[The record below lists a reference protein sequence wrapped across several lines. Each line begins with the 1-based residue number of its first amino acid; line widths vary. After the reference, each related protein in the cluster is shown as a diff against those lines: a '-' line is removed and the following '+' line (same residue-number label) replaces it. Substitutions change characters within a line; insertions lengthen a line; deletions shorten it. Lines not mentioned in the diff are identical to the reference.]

1 VTNLALFMSNNDPTA
16 TIDKGGL
23 VTSGD
28 RGAAFMLARFDV
40 YSVTAQV
47 LVIPDKLQ
55 YERPKLAE
63 TNYIDQLVDE
73 NLHKLRILPSGICTD
88 EEFVRRA
95 FIDIAGVYPKSSE
108 IRAFLADASP
118 NKRSALIDSLL
129 ERKEFTELWVM
140 KWAELLQIRSSINN
154 NQPPFYKNALLYYN
168 WLSERI
174 GKNVPLNEIVVELL
188 SASGG
193 TVSSPAVNFYQTE
206 LDQLKLT
213 ENVAQVFMGM
223 RIQCAQC
230 HNHPF
235 DRWTMDDYYGFKAFF
250 SQIGRKQTDD
260 PQEVIIYNSKGGESR
275 HFLTNAVMKPK
286 FLGGETPELKTGDDR
301 RKVLAEWLASPR
313 NPYFARN
320 IANIIWAHFNGVGV
334 VEPVDDVRVSNP
346 PSNPDLIATLA
357 TKLTE
362 YKYDMRKFVRD
373 ICNSQ
378 TYQRSTKVNETNAGD
393 KRNFS
398 HAQVRRVRAE
408 VLLDAISQIT
418 DTPNKFQGLPL
429 GARAVQIAD
438 GAVTNYFLTTF
449 GRAKRESVCSCEVK
463 MEPTLSQALHLMNGD
478 AVNDRIKQGRV
489 VAKMVQEKKGDRE
502 IVEDLF
508 LRVFGRMPNDKEWT
522 SVQQAIAADPG
533 GRQTVLEDLFWALL
547 NSKEFYFNH

>member
-1 VTNLALFMSNNDPTA
+1 
-16 TIDKGGL
+16 
-23 VTSGD
+23 
-28 RGAAFMLARFDV
+28 
-40 YSVTAQV
+40 V
-47 LVIPDKLQ
+47 LVIPDQLQ

-63 TNYIDQLVDE
+63 VNYIDQLVNE

-95 FIDIAGVYPKSSE
+95 FIDIAGVYPE
-108 IRAFLADASP
+108 ANDIRTFIADKNP
-118 NKRSALIDSLL
+118 DKRAALVDKLL

-174 GKNVPLNEIVVELL
+174 GKNIPINEIVMELL
-188 SASGG
+188 SSTGG
-193 TVSSPAVNFYQTE
+193 TVSNPAVNFYQTE

-250 SQIGRKQTDD
+250 AQIGRKQTDD
-260 PQEVIIYNSKGGESR
+260 PAEVIVYNSKGGESR
-275 HFLTNAVMKPK
+275 HFLTQAVMKPK
-286 FLGGETPELKTGDDR
+286 FLGGDTPEMKPGEDR
-301 RKVLAEWLASPR
+301 RKVLAEWMASPR
-313 NPYFARN
+313 NPFFARN
-320 IANIIWAHFNGVGV
+320 IANIIWSHFTGVGV

-346 PSNPDLIATLA
+346 PSNPELLTALA
-357 TKLTE
+357 QHLTD

-393 KRNFS
+393 HKNFS

-408 VLLDAISQIT
+408 ILLDSISQIT
-418 DTPNKFQGLPL
+418 ETPNKFQGLPL

-489 VAKMVQEKKGDRE
+489 VAKMVQEKKSDRE

-522 SVQQAIAADPG
+522 SVQQALAADPG
-533 GRQTVLEDLFWALL
+533 GRQIVLEDLFWALL
-547 NSKEFYFNH
+547 NSKEYFFNH